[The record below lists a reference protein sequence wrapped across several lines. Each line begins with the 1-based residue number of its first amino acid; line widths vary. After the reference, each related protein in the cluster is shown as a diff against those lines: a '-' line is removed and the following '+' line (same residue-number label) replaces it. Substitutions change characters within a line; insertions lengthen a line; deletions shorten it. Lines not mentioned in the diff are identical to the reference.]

1 MKVAYLTQQKLIEE
15 KNVEIRNKQA
25 WIEVLEEKLR
35 LADQRKFG
43 ASSEKNL
50 SQKDWL
56 ADEAETLADGQS
68 DPNDGEIDPDADSEP
83 ADKKPPRKRRKG
95 LNPGLPRIRKYIHLS
110 DEEREGALETFFV
123 KVKEE
128 LDIIPA
134 KVQVIEIMQEKAVYL
149 DEDGERCLRAAVRP
163 THPIGKSIASIQ
175 LLVWIIIAKYADGM
189 PLYRLEKILAR
200 YGGDITRTTMAN
212 WIIRLLPTL
221 QPLLNRLEQHLMAM
235 DYIQGDETR
244 LQVLKEPGMAPTG
257 HKWIWVM
264 RGGPPSKK
272 SMVLTINRAVAR

>member
-1 MKVAYLTQQKLIEE
+1 MSSHETINVESPSAIGEIPTLDEMKVAYLTQQKLIEE

-68 DPNDGEIDPDADSEP
+68 DPNDGEIDPEADSES
-83 ADKKPPRKRRKG
+83 ADKKPARKRRKG
-95 LNPGLPRIRKYIHLS
+95 LNPALPRVQKYVHLS

-128 LDIIPA
+128 LDIIPS

-149 DEDGERCLRAAVRP
+149 DDDGERFLKAAARP
-163 THPIGKSIASIQ
+163 AHPAGKSIASVQ
-175 LLVWIIIAKYADGM
+175 LLAWIIIAKYA
-189 PLYRLEKILAR
+189 
-200 YGGDITRTTMAN
+200 
-212 WIIRLLPTL
+212 
-221 QPLLNRLEQHLMAM
+221 
-235 DYIQGDETR
+235 
-244 LQVLKEPGMAPTG
+244 
-257 HKWIWVM
+257 
-264 RGGPPSKK
+264 
-272 SMVLTINRAVAR
+272 AV